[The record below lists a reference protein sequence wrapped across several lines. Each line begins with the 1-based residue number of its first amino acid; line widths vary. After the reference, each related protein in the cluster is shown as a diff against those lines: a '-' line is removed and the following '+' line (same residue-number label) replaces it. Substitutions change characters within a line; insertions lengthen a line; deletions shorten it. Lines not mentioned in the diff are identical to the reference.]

1 MLKFSVL
8 LISWAIHRSFDFTF
22 LFIYYCIQWNIMFV
36 IRPVNSKTS
45 DENVYMFSDCNHLL
59 LLLCY
64 RCTRFPGNGQQ
75 NVGKH
80 QRIVWDEFSAK
91 ITFAFNNNNNNGSG
105 GLIRCCV
112 QYGFLFSHF
121 AHVYQTGKKDEANEH
136 QNVSILENEKKMDR
150 RILFWWY
157 DLQKLSNNSWYIF
170 LLSSFTFSLSSLF
183 WILVN
188 DIFTDTTRRIAALWH
203 TSAANRME
211 N

>member
-22 LFIYYCIQWNIMFV
+22 LFIYYCIKWNIMFV
-36 IRPVNSKTS
+36 IRPVNSRTC

-91 ITFAFNNNNNNGSG
+91 ITFAFNNDNNNGSG

-112 QYGFLFSHF
+112 QYVFLFSHF
-121 AHVYQTGKKDEANEH
+121 AHVYQTGKKRRSEWASKRFNPWKWEENGQKNIVLMIWFAEA
-136 QNVSILENEKKMDR
+136 L
-150 RILFWWY
+150 
-157 DLQKLSNNSWYIF
+157 
-170 LLSSFTFSLSSLF
+170 
-183 WILVN
+183 
-188 DIFTDTTRRIAALWH
+188 
-203 TSAANRME
+203 
-211 N
+211 